1 MSVQKTA
8 ILTFCNAKLL
18 REDTVAGILDE
29 IQQVLDDLSKMG
41 KWPDLYRANVEA
53 DRKTLASGTSSSAL
67 PDGLRVLDYI
77 IINDGDNDGKPLTEI
92 KFENWLR
99 NREDESSSNYD
110 EPEKFA
116 RRGKNVYWERIPDGA
131 YTAKFYHWRHHPI
144 VEAAKTGDDEDILFG
159 NEYDRVIKYGVCAE
173 VAKTHKRT
181 EDIDLWEPR
190 YMAEVAKMMPAEDSK
205 TFSVKYQD

>member
-1 MSVQKTA
+1 MSAQKTA

-77 IINDGDNDGKPLTEI
+77 IINDGDKDGKPLKNGSRTPPI
-92 KFENWLR
+92 R
-99 NREDESSSNYD
+99 RSSITGATIRSS
-110 EPEKFA
+110 KRQ
-116 RRGKNVYWERIPDGA
+116 RRGMMRTFCSVTN
-131 YTAKFYHWRHHPI
+131 T
-144 VEAAKTGDDEDILFG
+144 TG
-159 NEYDRVIKYGVCAE
+159 
-173 VAKTHKRT
+173 
-181 EDIDLWEPR
+181 
-190 YMAEVAKMMPAEDSK
+190 
-205 TFSVKYQD
+205 